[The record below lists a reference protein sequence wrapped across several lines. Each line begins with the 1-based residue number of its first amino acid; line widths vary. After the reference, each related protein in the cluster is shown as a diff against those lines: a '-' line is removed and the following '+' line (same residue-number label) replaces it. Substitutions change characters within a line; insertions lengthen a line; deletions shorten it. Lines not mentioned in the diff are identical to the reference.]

1 MLEITEKEL
10 EDVIKRNAFRT
21 KKFPADQVRKRQ
33 SYRWWT
39 KLLAEIKSNTPEQ
52 TLYTIHRELR
62 SNGGFSVHR
71 GALVRYKLES
81 LEQVIK
87 DNKNE

>member
-39 KLLAEIKSNTPEQ
+39 KLLA
-52 TLYTIHRELR
+52 
-62 SNGGFSVHR
+62 
-71 GALVRYKLES
+71 
-81 LEQVIK
+81 
-87 DNKNE
+87 